1 MIAFL
6 WNRCITP
13 IGMAG
18 CPEVMRDFFILSLR
32 SLAIE
37 IRCLAMVA
45 PAFVLTAAPLLAT
58 TRTVNNL
65 NDASPES
72 LRQRISESAANDTIN
87 FSVTGTPRSFGG
99 PCRRRLLRDHRTL
112 KFFHE
117 AYHFCGMKAAR
128 CCSHLCTSALG
139 RWPRL
144 PSNLYFL
151 LSSTVTLVRF
161 CPLGCSHGPETSPA

>member
-18 CPEVMRDFFILSLR
+18 RPEVMRDFFILSLR
-32 SLAIE
+32 SLAIK
-37 IRCLAMVA
+37 IRCLAMVTT
-45 PAFVLTAAPLLAT
+45 AFVLTAAPLLAT

-65 NDASPES
+65 NDASSES

-87 FSVTGTPRSFGG
+87 FSVTGTLRSFGG

-117 AYHFCGMKAAR
+117 ACHFCGMKAAR
-128 CCSHLCTSALG
+128 CCSHLYYIRAGPVAAIAQQPLFSAQLYSYA
-139 RWPRL
+139 RKVFLAWMFSWP
-144 PSNLYFL
+144 
-151 LSSTVTLVRF
+151 
-161 CPLGCSHGPETSPA
+161 